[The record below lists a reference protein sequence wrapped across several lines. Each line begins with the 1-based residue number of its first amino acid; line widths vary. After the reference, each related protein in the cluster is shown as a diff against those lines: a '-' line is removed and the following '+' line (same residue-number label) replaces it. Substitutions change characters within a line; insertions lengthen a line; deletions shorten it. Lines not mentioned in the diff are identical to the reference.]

1 MLAALINVPANLG
14 YPLLGVL
21 VGAESAG
28 ALVPGETA
36 LILAAALAG
45 QGKLSLPV
53 VIGIAA
59 GAAIAGDNAGYLL
72 GRRGL
77 RPLLDR
83 RGRSGRRQRLIE
95 RGDEFFRRRGAAA
108 VFFARWLPGLRV
120 AAAWLAGESR
130 MPWPRFLLWNA
141 LGGIGWASSI
151 GTASYFLGKTA
162 SGSLAALGF
171 VGVGIAAVV
180 FLVAR
185 GRELV
190 RHRAGVIPKDGGAV
204 ADTGNSISSGIES
217 RSTDG

>member
-1 MLAALINVPANLG
+1 MLAALINVPANFG
-14 YPLLGVL
+14 YPLLALL

-53 VIGIAA
+53 VIAIAA
-59 GAAIAGDNAGYLL
+59 GAAIAGENAGYLL

-77 RPLLDR
+77 RPLLDSR
-83 RGRSGRRQRLIE
+83 RGSGRRRRLIE

-120 AAAWLAGESR
+120 AAAWFAGESR
-130 MPWPRFLLWNA
+130 MPWRRFLLWNA
-141 LGGIGWASSI
+141 LGGIGWATTI
-151 GTASYFLGKTA
+151 GSASYYLGKTA

-171 VGVGIAAVV
+171 VGVGIAAVA

-185 GRELV
+185 SRELV
-190 RHRAGVIPKDGGAV
+190 RDRYGRTQEDGDAV
-204 ADTGNSISSGIES
+204 VGTIGNGSSSS
-217 RSTDG
+217 RSTGH